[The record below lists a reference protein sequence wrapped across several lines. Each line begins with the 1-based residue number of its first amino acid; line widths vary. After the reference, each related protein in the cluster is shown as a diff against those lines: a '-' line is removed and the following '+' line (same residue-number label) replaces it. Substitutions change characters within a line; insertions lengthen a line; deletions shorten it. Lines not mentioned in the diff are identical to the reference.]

1 MKDDYNRQLAIEAV
15 SVGAAF
21 LPLQYVVSGIISKTA
36 IASRY
41 QPWVAMFVAGAG
53 FHLVAEFAGLNRW
66 YLHHSAAS
74 MVDME
79 AWAKRV
85 KHTPKVEK
93 KCGIRFCGQA

>member
-1 MKDDYNRQLAIEAV
+1 MRFFRVLWRSDLL
-15 SVGAAF
+15 SVM
-21 LPLQYVVSGIISKTA
+21 
-36 IASRY
+36 R
-41 QPWVAMFVAGAG
+41 AGAG

-66 YLHHSAAS
+66 YLHNSAAS

-79 AWAKRV
+79 AWAKRA

>member
-53 FHLVAEFAGLNRW
+53 FHLVAEL
-66 YLHHSAAS
+66 
-74 MVDME
+74 VDME